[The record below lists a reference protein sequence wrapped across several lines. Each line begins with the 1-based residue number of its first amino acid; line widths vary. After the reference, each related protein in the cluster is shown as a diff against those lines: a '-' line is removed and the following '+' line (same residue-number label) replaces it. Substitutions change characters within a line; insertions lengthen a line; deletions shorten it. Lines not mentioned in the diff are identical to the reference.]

1 MYAKNFPE
9 EKDSPKNKN
18 KTAIYKADAKD
29 KEEQDKLTVKKLF
42 LFKKLGNFFIRATY
56 VSIFLF

>member
-9 EKDSPKNKN
+9 EKDSPKNKT

-42 LFKKLGNFFIRATY
+42 FY
-56 VSIFLF
+56 FLF